1 MCDGEADGGGRLVG
15 IITDGDL
22 RRHMQACGRDRDPL
36 AARAGDVMTRS
47 PKTIRPGALA
57 AEAVALMNAAPRPV
71 TVLFVV
77 EEDDRPV
84 GALHMHDC
92 LRAGVV

>member
-1 MCDGEADGGGRLVG
+1 MAGGWSESSPTATCAGTCR
-15 IITDGDL
+15 
-22 RRHMQACGRDRDPL
+22 P
-36 AARAGDVMTRS
+36 AAGTGAGDVMTRS